1 MSLYTAVVDNTGSME
16 VGQHSCQCSHDHQ
29 TYIEKQHGPLS
40 IRREQNDPVLS
51 YKLTRNV
58 IEVAITAA
66 LSFSKL
72 KGAVAFFSLSSL

>member
-1 MSLYTAVVDNTGSME
+1 MFSRPPDLY
-16 VGQHSCQCSHDHQ
+16 
-29 TYIEKQHGPLS
+29 
-40 IRREQNDPVLS
+40 RETTRAFIHTSGADPVLS